1 MKKRIITAIVA
12 IIGAIGIILLTKI
25 NTICLLIPI
34 SAFCVIST
42 HELIGVIKI
51 KSKMLKAT
59 SMIYAGIVPFL
70 VAGDETYHAFF
81 GKSFPVNLHTFLL
94 LITVLYVLVVLHSL
108 IKHYTT
114 VKFET
119 VATLILGTIVISL
132 GLSLLPAFN
141 TLYYYYPKVFSKGD
155 SMFLFI
161 YSMVVCWTFDGGAY
175 FIGSKFGKHKMAPN
189 ISPKKS
195 WEGYVGGIVLGE
207 VFTCLYFVLFNHF
220 ATADYKPVMFNL
232 ALVAIISPV
241 LATLSIMGDLSA
253 STIKRNFGVKDFGNF
268 FPGHGGILDRFDSVL
283 YVVPILYIICK
294 IMVMVKT

>member
-1 MKKRIITAIVA
+1 MKKRIITAIIA
-12 IIGAIGIILLTKI
+12 IIGAIGIVLLSEI
-25 NTICLLIPI
+25 NTIFLLIPI
-34 SAFCVIST
+34 SAFCVISVREII
-42 HELIGVIKI
+42 HVIKI
-51 KSKMLKAT
+51 KSKMLTAT
-59 SMIYAGIVPFL
+59 SMLYAGIVPFL
-70 VAGDETYHAFF
+70 VAGDQTYDSFIH
-81 GKSFPVNLHTFLL
+81 KPFPVNLHTVLL
-94 LITVLYVLVVLHSL
+94 LVSVIYVLVVFHSL
-108 IKHYTT
+108 IKHYTS

-119 VATLILGTIVISL
+119 VATLIISTLCISL

-141 TLYYYYPKVFSKGD
+141 VLYYYYPHVFSKGD

-195 WEGYVGGIVLGE
+195 WEGYIGGIVLGE
-207 VFTCLYFVLFNHF
+207 IFTIVYFLLFNYF
-220 ATADYKPVMFNL
+220 ATAEYKPVMFNVVI
-232 ALVAIISPV
+232 VAIISPF

-283 YVVPILYIICK
+283 YVVPILYAICK
-294 IMVMVKT
+294 VMVMIKS